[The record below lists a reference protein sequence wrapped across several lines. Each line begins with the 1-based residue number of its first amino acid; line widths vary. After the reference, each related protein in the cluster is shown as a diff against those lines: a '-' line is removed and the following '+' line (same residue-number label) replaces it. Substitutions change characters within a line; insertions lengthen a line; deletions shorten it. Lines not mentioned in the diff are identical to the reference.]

1 MVFCAEVVNMTT
13 LIGAKGAHKHVK
25 HIFTKDFEGS
35 RGPRG
40 IQPTLQVSE
49 PDHFEVISAAV
60 WGQCG
65 YLWVTL
71 YHLMVTLQC
80 MWSRFG
86 YIKVHF
92 KKHSFSQLILMIL

>member
-13 LIGAKGAHKHVK
+13 LIGAKGAHKQVK

-40 IQPTLQVSE
+40 IQEDEQRAE
-49 PDHFEVISAAV
+49 PDHFEVILAAV

-71 YHLMVTLQC
+71 YQLMVTLQ
-80 MWSRFG
+80 
-86 YIKVHF
+86 
-92 KKHSFSQLILMIL
+92 